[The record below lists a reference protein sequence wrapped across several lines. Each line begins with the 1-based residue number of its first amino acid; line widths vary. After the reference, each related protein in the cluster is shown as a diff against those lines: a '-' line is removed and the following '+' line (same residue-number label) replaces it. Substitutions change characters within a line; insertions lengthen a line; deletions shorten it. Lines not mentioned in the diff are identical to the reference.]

1 MIAEVKLNSRHV
13 NFASIFNEF
22 EKDPNIEA
30 VIENEFKFI
39 KLYIERLNYFKKFK
53 SDIKIKSFEKINN
66 YFTSEVNNELNKAA
80 TDVGPIVAVINQD
93 NNSSRVSEPIADTSS
108 SASEPIADTSNNIF
122 YDAGSFFGF

>member
-1 MIAEVKLNSRHV
+1 MVAEVKLNSRHEI
-13 NFASIFNEF
+13 FASIFNDLEN
-22 EKDPNIEA
+22 DPNVQA

-39 KLYIERLNYFKKFK
+39 KLYIERLNYFKKYK
-53 SDIKIKSFEKINN
+53 CNIKFKSFEAINN
-66 YFTSEVNNELNKAA
+66 FFASEINKELDKAA